1 MSSKHDRQST
11 ALADA
16 LVAAGVTR
24 ADFSSGASEASHS
37 KKSNSDN
44 KKRHE
49 NKTRTKVIRR
59 VDSADA
65 VSTAGVYGTSGTGKR
80 GSSSPARPSESED
93 QAGWIKINPNTR
105 VAPELLE
112 TPAQVGVSLG
122 QDYTRQSVS
131 QCFSGSSGETDLVL
145 GLDFGTANTKVVI
158 MEQGRPLAFAVPFS
172 NGQENPY
179 LLPSRVYLDDKA
191 IYSLQGQGECISG
204 LKLPLLLGEMEP
216 GHEDHVVAFLALV
229 LRQSRGWF
237 LGHGASAFS
246 GFEFIWRHHMGLPA
260 SDYRNVDLVSAF
272 KTVLGAAVEL
282 SLNDSPDVTRDM
294 AYKALTKTRSV
305 LRDNPPE
312 DVLLVLPEDYEVF
325 PDLVAQ
331 IHGYILS
338 DRWDKSRPK
347 FMLVDVGGSTVDA
360 CIMNVIET
368 RDGGLRYA
376 FLKSDV
382 SNQGVVFLHRDRLAW
397 IKKCSEISEST
408 PENLTSDL
416 ASMSISKDETLPLPG
431 SIREYLV
438 DAEYPDERLCS
449 DKFFYNKY
457 RTWLFDDIIV
467 QVKGKID
474 REITQW
480 KHLPFLLCGGGS
492 EHPLYRQFIEVM
504 NRPNNTGT
512 VVRLDPIQLS
522 KPDNLLLAPDID
534 ASSYHRLS
542 VAYGLAH
549 LKLGDIIPD
558 DPNEDFEVQPS
569 IAEGQRD
576 DYIGPEHI

>member
-1 MSSKHDRQST
+1 MSSKHSRQNT

-24 ADFSSGASEASHS
+24 PGSSSRASEASHS

-44 KKRHE
+44 KKRHG
-49 NKTRTKVIRR
+49 NRAKTKVIHRR
-59 VDSADA
+59 SSADA
-65 VSTAGVYGTSGTGKR
+65 VSTAGDYGTSGSGKG
-80 GSSSPARPSESED
+80 GSNSPVKSSELGE
-93 QAGWIKINPNTR
+93 QTGWIKINSNTR
-105 VAPELLE
+105 VAPEFFK

-122 QDYTRQSVS
+122 RDYTRQSAD
-131 QCFSGSSGETDLVL
+131 QCFSDVAGETDLVL

-172 NGQENPY
+172 NSQDNPY
-179 LLPSRVYLDDKA
+179 LLPSRVYLDDNEV
-191 IYSLQGQGECISG
+191 YSLRGHGESIPG

-237 LGHGASAFS
+237 LAHGASAFS
-246 GFEFIWRHHMGLPA
+246 DFEFIWRYHMGLPA
-260 SDYRNVDLVSAF
+260 SDCRNVDLVSAF
-272 KTVLGAAVEL
+272 KKVLGAAIEI
-282 SLNDSPDVTRDM
+282 SLNGSPDITRDM
-294 AYKALTKTRSV
+294 AYKALAQTSSV
-305 LRDNPPE
+305 LRGDLSE
-312 DVLLVLPEDYEVF
+312 DVFLIHPEDYLVF

-331 IHGYILS
+331 IHGYIRS

-347 FMLVDVGGSTVDA
+347 FMLVDVGGGTVDA
-360 CIMNVIET
+360 YIMNVIEKH
-368 RDGGLRYA
+368 DGVLRYA

-382 SNQGVVFLHRDRLAW
+382 SNRGVVFLHRDRLVW
-397 IKKCSEISEST
+397 IKKCIEKSAST
-408 PENLTSDL
+408 PENLASDL

-457 RTWLFDDIIV
+457 GTWLFDDIIV

-512 VVRLDPIQLS
+512 VVRLDPVQLS
-522 KPDNLLLAPDID
+522 KPDNLLAPDID

-549 LKLGDIIPD
+549 LELGDIIPD
-558 DPNEDFEVQPS
+558 DPNEDFEVQTS
-569 IAEGQRD
+569 IAEVKRD